1 MPWINTQDLVEGQV
15 HKAQLQIYCGLD
27 SCLTLEINEEINKT
41 YSRSGSNSFQNPIY
55 DFERALQGPA
65 LEMMLRGFRID
76 ELERRRAI
84 ELLRGQQDRVSE
96 ILTKLAIAVWGK
108 PLNPRS
114 HKALCNFFYNAM
126 GLPEQW
132 ASKKGEKKLSMDREN
147 LDKLKVYWHAQPIIL
162 CILKFREVAK
172 QLETLETEID
182 PDGRLRTSLNIAGTK
197 TGRWSSSK
205 NAFGTGGNIFN
216 IKQDQ
221 AQPDELDED
230 TLQSLRRI
238 FIADRGKKLAVI
250 DLEQA
255 EARDVGWVLGI
266 LFNDWKYLD
275 VIEAGDLHTYTARL
289 IWANELPWTG
299 DLKLDR
305 PIAERKFYRQ
315 FSYRDMS
322 KRGGHGSN
330 YLGKPYTMAK
340 HLKVPQKLM
349 EIFQEKYFA
358 TFSAIPR
365 WHRWVAEQ
373 LETKQHIITPFGRKL
388 TFFGRPQ
395 DEATLREAVA
405 AGPQSTTADRMSLGL
420 YRNWLQQGSRIQLLN
435 QGYDSI
441 TFQFEEGDNEAVD
454 IALRLIKVP
463 LHFGQR
469 EFVIPGEAK
478 IGWNWGGCTKD
489 NPDGLIK
496 WKGADLRSRTSSLER
511 IL

>member
-1 MPWINTQDLVEGQV
+1 VPVINTQDLKPNEV
-15 HKAQLQIYCGLD
+15 HPAQLQVYCGLD
-27 SCLTLEINEEINKT
+27 VCLTLEVWQKVTQT
-41 YSRSGSNSFQNPIY
+41 YAKPGANQFQNLIY

-76 ELERRRAI
+76 ELERLRAI
-84 ELLRGQQDRVSE
+84 EMLRAQRDRVGSV
-96 ILTKLAIAVWGK
+96 LSRLAMSVWGK

-114 HKALCNFFYNAM
+114 HKALVAFFYTAM
-126 GLPEQW
+126 AVPEQW
-132 ASKKGEKKLSMDREN
+132 TSQKGEKKLSMNRDSLE
-147 LDKLKVYWHAQPIIL
+147 KIKAYFHAQPFVL
-162 CILKFREVAK
+162 CILKFREIAK

-221 AQPDELDED
+221 ALSDELDEN
-230 TLQSLRRI
+230 TIHSLRRM
-238 FIADRGKKLAVI
+238 FISDQGKKLCVI

-255 EARDVGWVLGI
+255 EARDVGWMCGT
-266 LFNDWKYLD
+266 LFGDWSYLD
-275 VIEAGDLHTYTARL
+275 AIEAGDLHTFTARL
-289 IWANELPWTG
+289 IWSDLPWTG
-299 DLKLDR
+299 DLTQDRKL
-305 PIAERKFYRQ
+305 AERKFYRQ

-330 YLGKPYTMAK
+330 YCGTPWTMSR

-349 EIFQEKYFA
+349 EIFQEKYFGA
-358 TFSAIPR
+358 FPAIPQ
-365 WHRWVAEQ
+365 WQRWVAEQ
-373 LETKQHIITPFGRKL
+373 LQTKQCLITPLGRKL

-395 DEATLREAVA
+395 DDATLREAVA

-420 YRNWLQQGSRIQLLN
+420 WRVWTRLRGRAELLN

-441 TFQFEEGDNEAVD
+441 TFQFREGDEVVINEALELV
-454 IALRLIKVP
+454 KVP
-463 LHFGQR
+463 LRHGQR
-469 EFVIPGEAK
+469 QFVIPGDAK
-478 IGWNWGGCTKD
+478 LGWNWGGQSHD

-496 WKGADLRSRTSSLER
+496 WRGSDPRKRTLSLAR
-511 IL
+511 TL